1 MQEILDLLIE
11 KNTKYGNSAISPA
24 NIFCKRVDPLDQL
37 YVQIDHKLARISRG
51 DAAREDEDVLV
62 DLVGYLILAIVAK
75 RKSDSV
81 DIPLG
86 SFINHP

>member
-24 NIFCKRVDPLDQL
+24 NIFCRGVAPLDQL

-51 DAAREDEDVLV
+51 DPSLEDEDVLV
-62 DLVGYLILAIVAK
+62 DLVGYLVLAIVA
-75 RKSDSV
+75 RKLD
-81 DIPLG
+81 
-86 SFINHP
+86 